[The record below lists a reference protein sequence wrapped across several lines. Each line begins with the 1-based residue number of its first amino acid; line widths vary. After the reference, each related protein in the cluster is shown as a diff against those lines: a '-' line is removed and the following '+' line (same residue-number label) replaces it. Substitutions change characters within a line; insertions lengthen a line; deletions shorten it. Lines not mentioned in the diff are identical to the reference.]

1 LTRLKRNAPFSILYE
16 DPGVIV
22 VNKAPGIA
30 VGADRWD
37 PGRDRLDKL
46 LDDYAAGAGGRVF
59 TVHRIDRDASG
70 LVVFA
75 RDRLTHKT
83 LSAAF
88 ESRTVQKRYIAV
100 VNGRVSW
107 KEAACDLPLVPDG
120 DKQHRTIIDKFRGKK
135 SLTRFRLLA
144 AAGNYSALEAFPE
157 TGRTHQIRVH
167 LSSLG
172 HPIVCDPLY
181 GRSRGP
187 ANPRGVF
194 LSSFK
199 PGWRGDPLDERPL
212 IARLGLH
219 AAEITLPPA
228 SGETPPPWA
237 GRAFRAP
244 LPRDMAALIR
254 QMEKLGVAAAAA
266 NDGGDEP
273 GTVSFFP

>member
-1 LTRLKRNAPFSILYE
+1 LTRLKRSAPFSILYE
-16 DPGVIV
+16 DPGIIV

-37 PGRDRLDKL
+37 PSRERLDKL
-46 LDDYAAGAGGRVF
+46 LDAYTGEGSQVF

-75 RDRLTHKT
+75 RDRLAHKT

-88 ESRTVQKRYIAV
+88 EFRTVQKRYIAV

-107 KEAACDLPLVPDG
+107 KETACDLPLVPDG

-135 SLTRFRLLA
+135 SLTQFRLLI

-187 ANPRGVF
+187 TNPRGVF
-194 LSSFK
+194 LSSLK
-199 PGWRGDPLDERPL
+199 PGWRGDPLAERPL
-212 IARLGLH
+212 LARLGLH
-219 AAEITLPPA
+219 AAEITLPRMPEEA
-228 SGETPPPWA
+228 PYPWA
-237 GRAFRAP
+237 GLHIRAP
-244 LPRDMAALIR
+244 LPRDMAALIN
-254 QMEKLGVAAAAA
+254 QMEKLAAGIARAPTVEE
-266 NDGGDEP
+266 EP
-273 GTVSFFP
+273 GMVSIFP